1 MLLLSLFFFLCFLHT
16 HTHSVS
22 LCAHRFKPKKLLPRT
37 TATPPSKPALPCI
50 NLIHRVFPISSSVV
64 LEACPHTHTHTH
76 TFFLSIPSLPLLFN
90 MLKIAALVAMMA
102 ATALA
107 VSWFDSIAMLLLF
120 FVVVV
125 GFVVGVLTVC

>member
-1 MLLLSLFFFLCFLHT
+1 
-16 HTHSVS
+16 
-22 LCAHRFKPKKLLPRT
+22 
-37 TATPPSKPALPCI
+37 
-50 NLIHRVFPISSSVV
+50 
-64 LEACPHTHTHTH
+64 
-76 TFFLSIPSLPLLFN
+76 